1 MQSIIWDTS
10 LYIARLRNG
19 FNWNNEQSENLIL
32 SSVAI
37 AELETGYVNK
47 SPQANEFKS
56 YVEQMFS
63 TNRVLNPSFYD
74 WYNSGIII
82 GKIIKSRPDLKNKKA
97 LLFNDCL
104 IATSST
110 QINAKVITANLKDFE
125 LIKSHLNFEVS
136 YITC

>member
-37 AELETGYVNK
+37 AELATGYVNK
-47 SPQANEFKS
+47 TPQANEFKS

-136 YITC
+136 YTTC

>member
-10 LYIARLRNG
+10 LYIDRLRKG
-19 FNWNNEQSENLIL
+19 FDWNSEQSQNLTL
-32 SSVAI
+32 SSVVI
-37 AELETGYVNK
+37 AELATGYIIK
-47 SPQANEFKS
+47 TPQSSEFRS
-56 YVEQMFS
+56 YVEHMFS
-63 TNRVLNPSFYD
+63 TSRVLNPSFYD

-82 GKIIKSRPDLKNKKA
+82 GKIIRSRPDLKNKKA

-125 LIKSHLNFEVS
+125 LIKNHLNFDVG